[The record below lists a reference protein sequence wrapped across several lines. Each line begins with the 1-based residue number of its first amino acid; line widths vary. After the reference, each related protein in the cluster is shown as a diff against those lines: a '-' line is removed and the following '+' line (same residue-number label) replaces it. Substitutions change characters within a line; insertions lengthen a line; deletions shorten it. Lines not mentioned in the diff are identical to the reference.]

1 MGAGNG
7 IIAGS
12 RIEGVVAGPVA
23 FRIQTARTNI
33 VRTDITI
40 ITGIGRTYAGT
51 RAITGI
57 GMGAAQ
63 DIITGSRVEGII
75 ASSVIVRIQAAQ
87 ADIIRTDITIITA
100 VIGAETC
107 P

>member
-12 RIEGVVAGPVA
+12 RIEGIVAGPIA
-23 FRIQTARTNI
+23 FRVQAARTNV

-40 ITGIGRTYAGT
+40 ITRIGGTYAGT
-51 RAITGI
+51 RAIAGI

-63 DIITGSRVEGII
+63 DIITGSRIEGII
-75 ASSVIVRIQAAQ
+75 ASSVIVHIQAAQ
-87 ADIIRTDITIITA
+87 TDIVRTDITIITA

-107 P
+107 S